1 MSMDMSQNNLLL
13 LSLMI
18 LVVAGG
24 VVVYLLQRKKTR
36 SIELRKQFGS
46 EYDRELTRQGSL
58 KKTEI
63 SLAARQA
70 RVERLPL
77 RVLPTAQRDRFVAD
91 WQIVQSRFLDHP
103 KGSLT
108 EADELVSAL
117 MQARGYPVNSFDQSA
132 EDISVNHPRIME
144 YYRSAHAVAIRPSN
158 SEASTEELRSAMIE
172 YRTLFD
178 ELVQASAA

>member
-1 MSMDMSQNNLLL
+1 
-13 LSLMI
+13 
-18 LVVAGG
+18 
-24 VVVYLLQRKKTR
+24 
-36 SIELRKQFGS
+36 
-46 EYDRELTRQGSL
+46 
-58 KKTEI
+58 
-63 SLAARQA
+63 
-70 RVERLPL
+70 VERLPL